1 MRQVREYI
9 KERQSKFG
17 AIKFF
22 EELERY
28 ESTDGVDGALAF
40 VRGLSFF
47 IMAFQDILRLN
58 ETRVQDRELRI
69 IARHHR
75 MEDKGHDLWFLDDIL
90 KIDGSLP
97 DVGEIFSSA
106 HTVTRDTAYALVGE
120 VFRATDDRTNIAL
133 LLVLESTGH
142 VFFTRVVD
150 FLERIGYEKELT
162 YFARAHLEVELGHEL
177 FEQRMDAVIDSIDM
191 NAEERAMIDRAV
203 DNSFDAMTRMLEALT
218 DQVRARSTMPP
229 PSFGAPPVSTTLV
242 RVPGARTRRKLAVG
256 G

>member
-1 MRQVREYI
+1 MKQVRKYI
-9 KERQSKFG
+9 QERQSRFG

-22 EELERY
+22 EELERF
-28 ESTDGVDGALAF
+28 EASDGAEGAMAF

-47 IMAFQDILRLN
+47 VMAFQDILRLN

-75 MEDKGHDLWFLDDIL
+75 MEDKGHDLWFLDDLI
-90 KIDGSLP
+90 KIDGNLP

-106 HTVTRDTAYALVGE
+106 HTITRDTAYALIGE

-150 FLERIGYEKELT
+150 FCERIGYEKDLT
-162 YFARAHLEVELGHEL
+162 YFARAHLEVELGHAL
-177 FEQRMDAVIDSIDM
+177 FEERMDAVIDAIQMS
-191 NAEERAMIDRAV
+191 AEDRAMIVRAV
-203 DNSFDAMTRMLEALT
+203 DNAFDAMTRMLEALT

-229 PSFGAPPVSTTLV
+229 ASYGAPPVSTTLL
-242 RVPGARTRRKLAVG
+242 RVPAVRTRRKLAVG
-256 G
+256 